1 MTNNA
6 RNFDRQS
13 RAAARKVVA
22 EAEEAIRSMALEL
35 FSDLRT
41 DAKTP
46 AAGGAGAPVASG
58 RLAASM
64 RLEIN
69 AIDRSREA
77 ADPNYK
83 YPPGSG
89 PRPLPP
95 RTIANPG
102 ISRTAA
108 KLRQFRIGDTIYV
121 SNTVPYIRRIEDAG
135 HSWQTPDG
143 VFGPTVRSIQR
154 KFRNIRLRVRR
165 V

>member
-1 MTNNA
+1 MTNNVA
-6 RNFDRQS
+6 NFDRQS
-13 RAAARKVVA
+13 RDAARKVVA

-41 DAKTP
+41 DAKS
-46 AAGGAGAPVASG
+46 AGGHGAPVASG

-77 ADPNYK
+77 ADPNYR
-83 YPPGSG
+83 YPNGSG
-89 PRPLPP
+89 ARPLPP

-102 ISRTAA
+102 ISRTSA
-108 KLRQFRIGDTIYV
+108 KLRRFRIGDTIYV
-121 SNTVPYIRRIEDAG
+121 SNTVPYIRRIEDERF
-135 HSWQTPDG
+135 SWQTPDG
-143 VFGPTVRSIQR
+143 VFGPTVRNIQR

>member
-1 MTNNA
+1 MASNA
-6 RNFDRQS
+6 RNFDRES
-13 RAAARKVVA
+13 RRAARIVVA
-22 EAEEAIRSMALEL
+22 EAEEAIRSVALEL

-41 DAKTP
+41 DAKTV
-46 AAGGAGAPVASG
+46 AGYGVPIASG

-69 AIDRSREA
+69 SVDRSRES
-77 ADPNYK
+77 ADPDYK
-83 YPPGSG
+83 YPAGSG

-95 RTIANPG
+95 RTIPNPP

-108 KLRQFRIGDTIYV
+108 TLRRYRIGDTIYV
-121 SNTVPYIRRIEDAG
+121 SNTVPYIRRIETG
-135 HSWQTPDG
+135 RHSWQTPDG
-143 VFGPTVRSIQR
+143 VFGPTVRNIQR